1 KDTLDHLLKKLKDW
15 GYTTTQIHGGMS
27 AQERRSRQIEF
38 QRDAQVCVA
47 TEAAGEGINLQF
59 CHLMINYD
67 LPWNPNRL
75 EQRMGRIHRIGQER
89 DVFVFNFVLTN
100 TVEGLILQRLLEKLE
115 DIKATLGDRVFDV
128 IGELLKLNGLNL
140 EEMLREAAYEP
151 KDITAYLDQI
161 ELLSSERLKEY

>member
-1 KDTLDHLLKKLKDW
+1 
-15 GYTTTQIHGGMS
+15 MS
-27 AQERRSRQIEF
+27 PQERRGRQIEF

-89 DVFVFNFVLTN
+89 DVYVFNFVSTN
-100 TVEGLILQRLLEKLE
+100 TVEGQILQRLFEKLA
-115 DIKATLGDRVFDV
+115 DIKATLGSDRVFDV
-128 IGELLKLNGLNL
+128 IGELLKLNDLNL
-140 EEMLREAAYEP
+140 EEMLREAAYNP

-161 ELLSSERLKEY
+161 ERLSVERLKQYEEAT